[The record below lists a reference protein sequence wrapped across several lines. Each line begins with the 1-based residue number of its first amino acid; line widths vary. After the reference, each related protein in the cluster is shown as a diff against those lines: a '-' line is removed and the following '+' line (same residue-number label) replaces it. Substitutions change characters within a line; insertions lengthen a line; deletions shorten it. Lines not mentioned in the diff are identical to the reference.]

1 MAMGILS
8 ESAKTLVAQGHS
20 PDEPSE
26 VNLRYNFLS
35 LLIPSLLDVE
45 DIQHRRDTDEY
56 RVHGKEHAW
65 AYPVGGWSQHQ

>member
-1 MAMGILS
+1 MAMGVLS
-8 ESAKTLVAQGHS
+8 ESAKTLTTQNHS

-26 VNLRYNFLS
+26 VDLRCDFLS

-45 DIQHRRDTDEY
+45 DIQHRRDTNEDG
-56 RVHGKEHAW
+56 VHGKEHAW